1 MTEPT
6 NQTEHGQDKNY
17 WLDRPKSVRWVYRGL
32 WITCGL
38 LAVADLFYHKH
49 VVLKIEDMPAIYGI
63 YGFICF
69 FGIVIAGKYLR
80 KLVGR
85 KEDYYDR

>member
-1 MTEPT
+1 MSEHDQDDEEPLK
-6 NQTEHGQDKNY
+6 EDY
-17 WLDRPKSVRWVYRGL
+17 WLDKPSSARLLYRGL
-32 WITCGL
+32 WVVCAG
-38 LAVADLFYHKH
+38 LAVADLLYHRH
-49 VVLKIEDMPAIYGI
+49 TIFAFEGIPAIYGL
-63 YGFICF
+63 YGFVCF

>member
-1 MTEPT
+1 MTEHRDDTTPQPEKT
-6 NQTEHGQDKNY
+6 Y
-17 WLDRPKSVRWVYRGL
+17 WLDKPANVTLIYRGL
-32 WITCGL
+32 WVVCLL
-38 LAVADLFYHKH
+38 LAAADLVYHRH
-49 VVLKIEDMPAIYGI
+49 VVFAFEEMPAIYGL